1 MDKFA
6 LLVRM
11 NPQDWPEWERKIGPG
26 QETKVWFTTGRR
38 KPEEIHAGLS
48 VVVLGTNRLGVLAT
62 GETVSAVEFR
72 ADPDWAEATE
82 PSEQAWL
89 KEPRNRVCIRLKGL
103 AAHVP
108 VEDVEENPDTAR
120 LPKARETI
128 TWLKSHEHAEL
139 TSLVRRHNG

>member
-1 MDKFA
+1 VDKFA

-26 QETKVWFTTGRR
+26 QESKVWFVTGRR
-38 KPEEIHAGLS
+38 KPEEVHAGLP
-48 VVVLGTNRLGVLAT
+48 VVVLGTNRMGILAT
-62 GETVSAVEFR
+62 GETVSAAEFR
-72 ADPDWAEATE
+72 ADPDWVEATD

-108 VEDVEENPDTAR
+108 VEDVEANPDTTR

-128 TWLKSHEHAEL
+128 TWLKSHEHAAL
-139 TSLVRRHNG
+139 TSLAQRHNG